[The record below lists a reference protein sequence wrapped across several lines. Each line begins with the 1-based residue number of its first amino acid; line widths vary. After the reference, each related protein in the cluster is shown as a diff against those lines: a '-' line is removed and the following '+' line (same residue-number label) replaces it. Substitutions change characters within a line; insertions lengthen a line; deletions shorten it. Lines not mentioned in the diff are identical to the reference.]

1 MGKCSCQPILYNI
14 FSSIHAIIYTQKH
27 KDASVI
33 KSFISNLHS
42 SVLHSRSGKVKS
54 LTAIIIS
61 SKSVPKFPAVPKF
74 TRRRCRLRSREE
86 VKSFKELGIVDE
98 LIEACDSLGWKNPSK
113 IQADAIP
120 HALKERI

>member
-1 MGKCSCQPILYNI
+1 MLSY
-14 FSSIHAIIYTQKH
+14 IHRNTKMLPSLNPLSQTYIQAF
-27 KDASVI
+27 
-33 KSFISNLHS
+33 FIRDL
-42 SVLHSRSGKVKS
+42 
-54 LTAIIIS
+54 
-61 SKSVPKFPAVPKF
+61 
-74 TRRRCRLRSREE
+74 REE